1 MSSFSNL
8 THDEYS
14 RYNRRGI
21 LFETGY
27 LCNEY
32 EIFDIR
38 SAFFTHSLPS
48 SIGEDVWATIS
59 ARFTMIRGPID
70 FVLQRENR
78 RVWPARVQTRPFSIF
93 SRCGAREPE
102 RTVLAP
108 LHLRT
113 IFL

>member
-1 MSSFSNL
+1 MQL
-8 THDEYS
+8 
-14 RYNRRGI
+14 
-21 LFETGY
+21 
-27 LCNEY
+27 EY

-78 RVWPARVQTRPFSIF
+78 RVWPARVQTRRY
-93 SRCGAREPE
+93 SRDAGRANRSEPCSLHFTYE
-102 RTVLAP
+102 RSSYECRLLSVTSA
-108 LHLRT
+108 
-113 IFL
+113 